1 MSGFSVL
8 ITPSCLRGIKK
19 LTKTHPEL
27 ADLAEQAVSMLETD
41 PYNRAG
47 NRDVKKLVD
56 VAPEEGNF
64 RLRLGRWR
72 FRYSIY
78 GTQVVLH
85 HCALRREDTY

>member
-1 MSGFSVL
+1 MTAFSVL

-27 ADLAEQAVSMLETD
+27 PAIAEEAVATLETD

-47 NRDVKKLVD
+47 GKNVKKLVD
-56 VAPEEGNF
+56 VLPEEGNF

-78 GTQVVLH
+78 GVQVVLH
-85 HCALRREDTY
+85 HAGLRREDTY